1 MNSAYLKHPIE
12 IYELVTTKTEYGTI
26 KTSYVKKYDTKAM
39 VKFDSESQVVSEGEI
54 FYPINR
60 TFIVRAYVPVVE
72 SDRIRFDNKDWRI
85 LSINRNIYYNDI
97 EIQTTLVNT

>member
-12 IYELVTTKTEYGTI
+12 IYELITTKTEYGTI
-26 KTSYVKKYDTKAM
+26 ETSYVKKYDTKAM

-60 TFIVRAYVPVVE
+60 TFIVRAYVPVIE
-72 SDRIRFDNKDWRI
+72 SDRIRFDKKDWRI

>member
-26 KTSYVKKYDTKAM
+26 ETSYVKKYDTKAM

-60 TFIVRAYVPVVE
+60 TFIVRAYVPVIE
-72 SDRIRFDNKDWRI
+72 TDRIRFDNKDWRI

>member
-26 KTSYVKKYDTKAM
+26 ETSYVKKYDTKAM

-60 TFIVRAYVPVVE
+60 TFIVRAYVPVIE
-72 SDRIRFDNKDWRI
+72 SDRIRFDKKDWRI